1 MTSFYD
7 NYDYYK
13 KMLELQEKLRKSEEE
28 RIRLEER
35 FKILVQES
43 RNRHDACINR
53 LRLRY
58 IEFLE
63 EQRTRDERNHK
74 LLEALDRVDNDLA
87 LMTAKTDK
95 LNALRKQYEAYLHR
109 IYTVPSPST
118 NIIDGGNVTNLS
130 EDRYLRR
137 NAIAKQISLDV
148 ENTTPSQLLWLD
160 GHKSQ
165 SISLLKS
172 KSKSTKSTEN
182 TCNDYYQQNNTQPR
196 ILSQPISNK
205 NIYPSISQNNE
216 MIKQP
221 VTQSLQNFEQ
231 KQSYVQIDPHLHIP
245 RVSSGRLC
253 SLNQQTS
260 SHYNFNKP
268 LTQRMEISQTASHFT
283 VPERTNGNI
292 SPYTSLNVSQNRFAP
307 MTLDYVR
314 PSNVQSFQQ
323 KSNKVSLHD
332 METQTRCVGAFP
344 NETSSVYTISTPVER
359 NICCMSSLNKSPNL
373 SKQASPRYFDYS
385 WKKPDHFRSRHKSIS
400 GASVVRPLVTSGI
413 DNTMRRYKCFT
424 PETNTRLSA
433 RQSAAEQ
440 EKSRT
445 TTIVENELDRYI
457 DKIRRLHRDL
467 DAQSLEEIEQERDI
481 GGNTLDVSLSDD
493 NLSEVPTGDQSKEN
507 LPKEVEKV
515 LALADDLA
523 SRSVDLDVANES
535 GKGRV
540 NKNRSVELVQTAKD
554 GTPILERNYVAFSD
568 TRNDRKTSAALAK
581 HEISEDIKL
590 HETKLDSHQNVENS
604 GKENPSDTLEH
615 YEQKLPEMD
624 EQVDFMVPS
633 GDKVVEQDIK
643 NITSKNIQR
652 EEYDE
657 KDGNIYIAAESNLD
671 QYWFDIAEELEPWDL
686 DVLQKRIKEVD
697 LIHEA
702 ENQFDKNEIVT
713 PNQDNAK
720 QTEPLNEM
728 KTTENEENKK
738 DSNEDTN
745 GKDVNSDIGLEQK
758 DIECLESKEELAS
771 ENKISEISISQ
782 DEKDKS
788 YTTNENIVQNIEP
801 ARDQINEQNEFDNEQ
816 KQEAD
821 EINVTSTIA
830 QGNEQDVQDYEY
842 SNENYYEDS
851 NQAENYAQ
859 NYETEYTGLNEGYN
873 YDQNAS
879 YENNQDQEN
888 YDQNMSYNAD
898 QEQNYDPNTAYEAN
912 QDGNYNSNALYDADQ
927 RQNYDPNA
935 SYKTDRDQNYEQN
948 VYESNQGQEYQE
960 YINQEYV
967 QGSSEQYG
975 EYAGEQYGSENQY
988 EHDPNVQYQENAD
1001 QQYAYAYNQQY
1012 DSNQENNPN
1021 INQSFAY
1028 SDYDPNQAQLV
1039 QEESKPN
1046 EELQEEPKHEE
1057 AKGKVDT
1064 AQSKDET
1071 SVSED
1076 GKKKKDVI
1084 KSLLDSDTDST
1095 IERNVSNTESDFDFN

>member
-1 MTSFYD
+1 M
-7 NYDYYK
+7 
-13 KMLELQEKLRKSEEE
+13 
-28 RIRLEER
+28 
-35 FKILVQES
+35 
-43 RNRHDACINR
+43 
-53 LRLRY
+53 
-58 IEFLE
+58 
-63 EQRTRDERNHK
+63 
-74 LLEALDRVDNDLA
+74 
-87 LMTAKTDK
+87 
-95 LNALRKQYEAYLHR
+95 
-109 IYTVPSPST
+109 
-118 NIIDGGNVTNLS
+118 
-130 EDRYLRR
+130 
-137 NAIAKQISLDV
+137 
-148 ENTTPSQLLWLD
+148 
-160 GHKSQ
+160 
-165 SISLLKS
+165 
-172 KSKSTKSTEN
+172 
-182 TCNDYYQQNNTQPR
+182 CNDYYQQNNTQPR
-196 ILSQPISNK
+196 ILSQQISNK

-221 VTQSLQNFEQ
+221 MTQSLQNFEQ
-231 KQSYVQIDPHLHIP
+231 KQSYVQIDPNLHIP

-268 LTQRMEISQTASHFT
+268 LTQTASHFT
-283 VPERTNGNI
+283 VPEHINGNI

-314 PSNVQSFQQ
+314 SSNVQPFQQ
-323 KSNKVSLHD
+323 KSNKVLLHD
-332 METQTRCVGAFP
+332 METQTRCVGVFP
-344 NETSSVYTISTPVER
+344 NETSSVYTISTPIER

-385 WKKPDHFRSRHKSIS
+385 WKKPDHFRSRHKSIN
-400 GASVVRPLVTSGI
+400 GTSVVRPLTSGI
-413 DNTMRRYKCFT
+413 DNMMRRYKCFT
-424 PETNTRLSA
+424 PETNMGLNA
-433 RQSAAEQ
+433 RQSAVEQ
-440 EKSRT
+440 DKSRT

-467 DAQSLEEIEQERDI
+467 DAQSLEEIEQKCDI
-481 GGNTLDVSLSDD
+481 GGNNTLDVSLSDD

-507 LPKEVEKV
+507 LPKEVEKI
-515 LALADDLA
+515 LALANDLA
-523 SRSVDLDVANES
+523 SRSVNLDVANES

-540 NKNRSVELVQTAKD
+540 NKNRSVELIQATKD

-581 HEISEDIKL
+581 HEISGDIKL

-604 GKENPSDTLEH
+604 GKENLTLEH
-615 YEQKLPEMD
+615 YEQKLSKIN

-652 EEYDE
+652 KEYDE
-657 KDGNIYIAAESNLD
+657 KDRNIYIAAESNLD
-671 QYWFDIAEELEPWDL
+671 QYLFDIAEELEPWDL
-686 DVLQKRIKEVD
+686 DVLQKRIKEVN

-702 ENQFDKNEIVT
+702 ENQFDKKEIVT
-713 PNQDNAK
+713 DILNQDNVK

-738 DSNEDTN
+738 DSNENTY
-745 GKDVNSDIGLEQK
+745 GKDVNLDIGLEQK
-758 DIECLESKEELAS
+758 DIECLESKEELVS
-771 ENKISEISISQ
+771 ENEISEISISQ
-782 DEKDKS
+782 DQKDKS

-801 ARDQINEQNEFDNEQ
+801 AGDQINEQNEFDNELT
-816 KQEAD
+816 KHEAD
-821 EINVTSTIA
+821 EINVTSNIV

-851 NQAENYAQ
+851 NRAENYAQ

-879 YENNQDQEN
+879 YENNQHEN

-898 QEQNYDPNTAYEAN
+898 QEQNYDPSVVYEAN
-912 QDGNYNSNALYDADQ
+912 QNENYNSNALYDTDQ
-927 RQNYDPNA
+927 RQNYTPNP

-948 VYESNQGQEYQE
+948 VYENNQNQEYQE
-960 YINQEYV
+960 YINQEYI

-975 EYAGEQYGSENQY
+975 EYASEQYGSENQY
-988 EHDPNVQYQENAD
+988 EHENQYDPNVQYQENAD
-1001 QQYAYAYNQQY
+1001 QQYTYAYDQQY
-1012 DSNQENNPN
+1012 DSNQENDSNV
-1021 INQSFAY
+1021 NQSFAY

-1039 QEESKPN
+1039 QEKDKPN
-1046 EELQEEPKHEE
+1046 EELQGEPKHEE

-1064 AQSKDET
+1064 AQSKNET
-1071 SVSED
+1071 SVSEN